1 MSHNSLPKVMHI
13 ADDSVQ
19 VDGEQAMSYNSLSQ
33 AMHTVGLDD
42 DVPVDGE
49 PAVSQSSLS

>member
-1 MSHNSLPKVMHI
+1 MHI